1 MGFVGAKE
9 RFSEKKQK
17 MLSDRWKDPE
27 FRARH
32 AAASRKMLSDRWKDP
47 EFRARNAA
55 AIRVAVNRRLREEA
69 QAIVA
74 ALERRTARRVA

>member
-1 MGFVGAKE
+1 MAKE

-32 AAASRKMLSDRWKDP
+32 AAA
-47 EFRARNAA
+47 
-55 AIRVAVNRRLREEA
+55 INRRLREEA

-74 ALERRTARRVA
+74 ALEKRTGRRAA